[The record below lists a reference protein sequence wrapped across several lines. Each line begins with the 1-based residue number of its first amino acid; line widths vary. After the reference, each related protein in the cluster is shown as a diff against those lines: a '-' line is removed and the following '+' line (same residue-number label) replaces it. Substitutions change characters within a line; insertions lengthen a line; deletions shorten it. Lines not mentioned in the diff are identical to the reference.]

1 MPSIALADE
10 RRMSSSAL
18 NKLAQQ
24 LEELRF
30 TAELEMSSLQF
41 ALDDLQHGISSI
53 EDAAFSLEL
62 ADDSLDR
69 GFANNDAAAGFDE
82 IHHALATWNHSLK
95 STSAAVAKIEQ
106 LVSSRSTLGQRAA

>member
-1 MPSIALADE
+1 
-10 RRMSSSAL
+10 MSASAL
-18 NKLAQQ
+18 NKFAQQ

-53 EDAAFSLEL
+53 EDAAFSLDL

-69 GFANNDAAAGFDE
+69 DFANDDAAAGFDE
-82 IHHALATWNHSLK
+82 IHHALTTWNQSLK
-95 STSAAVAKIEQ
+95 TVSASVAKIEQ
-106 LVSSRSTLGQRAA
+106 IVSTRAASRRAA